1 MREEMLHFFL
11 CLVYNFSCSFLS
23 PSLMA
28 AKRLTWSSK
37 RDLLY
42 PAYLFNGTRNQ
53 KALLSHVYK
62 GSNIFISRSAAMAGS
77 LLNQMFKPN
86 ENEAEY

>member
-11 CLVYNFSCSFLS
+11 CLVYNVSCSFL
-23 PSLMA
+23 PPYLMA

-37 RDLLY
+37 RDLHC
-42 PAYLFNGTRNQ
+42 PVYLFNGTRNQ
-53 KALLSHVYK
+53 KAPLPHVYK
-62 GSNIFISRSAAMAGS
+62 GSYIFISRSAAMAGS
-77 LLNQMFKPN
+77 FQMFKPN